1 MTSTNP
7 RFELRAVRTVMMIAL
22 GGLLAAACDPPKSQ
36 STPSSSGGA
45 TAATERASTTAIQTA
60 KVNLPSS
67 GDVVLMGGWSSGGKS
82 TATAEF
88 YDPIKGKFLLTGSM
102 AATAGALSAAL
113 LDSGKLLVAGG
124 FGGKSK
130 FTHKTI
136 STSVTGSATT
146 NLQTY
151 DPLTGLFTAT
161 TSPLA
166 TARFGAT
173 ATVLPSGK
181 VLIAG
186 GIDTT
191 GTPLNT
197 AEVFDPAAG
206 TTSATVNTMGSAR
219 AFHTAT
225 LVGSKVLLVGGA
237 SDATG
242 TPTATADLYD
252 PVTNTFTPTI
262 GMLGEPLGAHAAV
275 VLNTGPDSGKVLIVG
290 GITNISANLLPTNN
304 IELYDPVAETFSTPT
319 QMKDFRAFP
328 SATVL
333 DTNGDVLIVG
343 GFANFFSTVSSS
355 AGSGSLM
362 SLFGSTLKSAEIY
375 DPITQTSACVPGK
388 GFGGG
393 LGLNA
398 CLASMKMARA
408 AHTATLFTSVPLQHE
423 VLIAGGIGAS
433 RPNSTSTELNEAELY
448 NPATNAFKK
457 TGSLKKARGL
467 QAAIL
472 LP

>member
-1 MTSTNP
+1 MISTNP
-7 RFELRAVRTVMMIAL
+7 RLGLGTVRTVVMIAL
-22 GGLLAAACDPPKSQ
+22 GGLLAAACDPPRSQ
-36 STPSSSGGA
+36 STPSSSAGA

-88 YDPIKGKFLLTGSM
+88 YDPNKGKFLSTGSM

-130 FTHKTI
+130 FVHKTV
-136 STSVTGSATT
+136 STNITGSATT

-186 GIDTT
+186 GVDTT

-197 AEVFDPAAG
+197 AEVFDPLAG

-237 SDATG
+237 SDTVG
-242 TPTATADLYD
+242 TPTASADLYD
-252 PVTNTFTPTI
+252 PATNLFTPTI

-275 VLNTGPDSGKVLIVG
+275 LLNTGPDASKVLIVG
-290 GITNISANLLPTNN
+290 GITNSGAVLSATSS
-304 IELYDPVAETFSTPT
+304 IELYDPGTETFTAPT
-319 QMKDFRAFP
+319 FMNDQRAFP
-328 SATVL
+328 TATVL
-333 DTNGDVLIVG
+333 DSGDVLIVG
-343 GFANFFSTVSSS
+343 GFAFFSSTVSSS

-375 DPITQTSACVPGK
+375 DPIARTFTCVNASGT

-393 LGLNA
+393 ICPA
-398 CLASMKMARA
+398 AMRMARA
-408 AHTATLFTSVPLQHE
+408 AHTATLFTSG
-423 VLIAGGIGAS
+423 VLAGQVLVAGGLGAS

-448 NPATNAFKK
+448 NPTTNSFKR
-457 TGSLKKARGL
+457 TGNLKRARGL